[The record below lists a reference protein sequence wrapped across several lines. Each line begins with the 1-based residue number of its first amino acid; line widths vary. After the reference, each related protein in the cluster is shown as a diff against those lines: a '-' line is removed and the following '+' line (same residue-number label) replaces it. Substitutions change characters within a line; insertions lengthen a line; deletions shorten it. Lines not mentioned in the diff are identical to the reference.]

1 MDLATARGGAGQWG
15 SPANGVVRA
24 RLCYGPRHLTQK
36 EAGGNGVL
44 TEGLGRLICAAQGT
58 GGEVRAALG
67 RSSAAWSKQGASGR
81 LGCGIRRATLL
92 ERVTRG

>member
-1 MDLATARGGAGQWG
+1 M
-15 SPANGVVRA
+15 
-24 RLCYGPRHLTQK
+24 
-36 EAGGNGVL
+36 L

-67 RSSAAWSKQGASGR
+67 PSSAAWSKQGASGR

-92 ERVTRG
+92 ERITRG

>member
-1 MDLATARGGAGQWG
+1 LDLATARGGAGQWG

-24 RLCYGPRHLTQK
+24 RLCYEPRHLTQK

-92 ERVTRG
+92 ERITRG